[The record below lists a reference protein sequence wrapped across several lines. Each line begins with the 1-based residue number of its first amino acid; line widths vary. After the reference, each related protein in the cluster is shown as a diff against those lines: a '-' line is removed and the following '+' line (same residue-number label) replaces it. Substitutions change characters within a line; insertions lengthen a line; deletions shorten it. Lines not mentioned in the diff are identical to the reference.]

1 VDREHLRRQT
11 DSGKWGPPFLSAE
24 AGIENTRFN
33 RPAFLLLLYHQKA
46 IIAISGETI
55 MATVNIAD
63 LKNNLSAYLEQ
74 VKNGEELIVKDR
86 NRPVARLVP
95 LTAGED
101 LDAEEESLVAAG
113 LMRLP
118 IKKKSDD
125 YLSIPAPQV
134 TMADIRAVIRA
145 ERDED

>member
-1 VDREHLRRQT
+1 MMQ
-11 DSGKWGPPFLSAE
+11 
-24 AGIENTRFN
+24 
-33 RPAFLLLLYHQKA
+33 
-46 IIAISGETI
+46 
-55 MATVNIAD
+55 TVNIAE

-95 LTAGED
+95 LISGED
-101 LDAEEESLVAAG
+101 LDAEEEALVAAG

-118 IKKKSDD
+118 VKEKSNDF
-125 YLSIPAPQV
+125 LALPASQV
-134 TMADIRAVIRA
+134 TMTDIQAVIRA

>member
-1 VDREHLRRQT
+1 MQ
-11 DSGKWGPPFLSAE
+11 A
-24 AGIENTRFN
+24 
-33 RPAFLLLLYHQKA
+33 
-46 IIAISGETI
+46 
-55 MATVNIAD
+55 VNIAE

-95 LTAGED
+95 LTSGED
-101 LDAEEESLVAAG
+101 LEAEEEALVAAG

-118 IKKKSDD
+118 AEPMTDEFLK
-125 YLSIPAPQV
+125 LPAPQV
-134 TMADIRAVIRA
+134 SLETIRATIRA